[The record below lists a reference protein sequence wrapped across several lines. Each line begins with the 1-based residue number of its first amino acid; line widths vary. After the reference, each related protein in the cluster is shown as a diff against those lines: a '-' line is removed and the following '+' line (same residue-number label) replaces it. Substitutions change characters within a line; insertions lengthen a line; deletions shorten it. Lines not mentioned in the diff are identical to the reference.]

1 MPDPKGDAMAD
12 YAGQILAPS
21 ELQATPDSA
30 NAQILVSGQVSSAL
44 YAQRVWSTGLGAWC
58 SWIGPIDSSPTPA
71 MTTPN
76 WTGSITSY
84 ECVSRRLN

>member
-1 MPDPKGDAMAD
+1 MPTYTLAR
-12 YAGQILAPS
+12 LAPS
-21 ELQATPDSA
+21 VRTLTRAAGGGSTPP
-30 NAQILVSGQVSSAL
+30 V